1 MRILSILLT
10 SMLALSACNQA
21 PKDRFTIEGSILG
34 AGGEVVKMIEFT
46 LEDAVTVDSA
56 ILAEDGSF
64 SITSSNTEPTVYM
77 LSLANAGIIPVL
89 VENGEVVKITTS
101 AEQYVAEAKVE
112 GSKGTTELIEYFK
125 QFNSFQEQVAAL
137 NEELMPFAETPEF
150 EQKRVAAQEKYK
162 SYEETQKNYVKSF
175 IDGNKNGV
183 VPVFASLYA
192 ANFISPESDF
202 EWFFSLL
209 KRFKEEN
216 PSSKYTAWFTQ
227 FVEPYTN
234 LAALQPGK
242 AAPDFKL
249 PTPEGDS
256 VSLSDYRGKY
266 VLIDFWASW
275 CAPCRQENPNIV
287 LMYERFKDKNFEI
300 LGVSLDKERA
310 GWVKAIADDKLT
322 WKQVSDLK
330 FWDSIV
336 TGLYA
341 IQSIPATLLV
351 DPDGNIVARNLR
363 GPELEEKIAS
373 LLK

>member
-1 MRILSILLT
+1 
-10 SMLALSACNQA
+10 
-21 PKDRFTIEGSILG
+21 
-34 AGGEVVKMIEFT
+34 MIEFT

-56 ILAEDGSF
+56 TLAEDGSF

-77 LSLANAGIIPVL
+77 LSLSNAGLIPVL
-89 VENGEVVKITTS
+89 VENGDVVKINTT
-101 AEQYVAEAKVE
+101 AEQYINDAKVE
-112 GSKGTTELIEYFK
+112 GSTATTELIEYFK
-125 QFNSFQEQVAAL
+125 QFNSFQERVAAL
-137 NEELMPFAETPEF
+137 NEELMPFAEAPDF
-150 EQKRVAAQEKYK
+150 EQKRAEAQEKYK
-162 SYEETQKNYVKSF
+162 TYEASQKKYVKGF

-202 EWFFSLL
+202 DWFFSLL
-209 KRFKEEN
+209 NRFKEEN
-216 PSSKYTAWFTQ
+216 PSSKYTAWFTK

-234 LAALQPGK
+234 LTALQPGK
-242 AAPDFKL
+242 MAPDFKL
-249 PTPEGDS
+249 PSPDGDS
-256 VSLSDYRGKY
+256 IALSDYRGKY
-266 VLIDFWASW
+266 VLVDFWASW
-275 CAPCRQENPNIV
+275 CGPCRQENPNIV
-287 LMYERFKDKNFEI
+287 RMYNRFKGKNFEI

-310 GWVKAIADDKLT
+310 GWVKAIADDQLT

-351 DPDGNIVARNLR
+351 DPDGKIIARNLR

-373 LLK
+373 LLQ

>member
-10 SMLALSACNQA
+10 TMLALTACNQA
-21 PKDRFTIEGSILG
+21 PKDRFTIEGTITGG
-34 AGGEVVKMIEFT
+34 ADEVVKMIEFT

-77 LSLANAGIIPVL
+77 LSLSNAGLIPVL
-89 VENGEVVKITTS
+89 VENGDVVKINTT
-101 AEQYVAEAKVE
+101 AEQYINDAKVE
-112 GSKGTTELIEYFK
+112 GSTATTELIEYFK
-125 QFNSFQEQVAAL
+125 QFNSFQERVAAL
-137 NEELMPFAETPEF
+137 NEELMPYAEAPDF
-150 EQKRVAAQEKYK
+150 EQKRAEAQEKYK
-162 SYEETQKNYVKSF
+162 TYEASQKMYVKGF

-202 EWFFSLL
+202 DWFFSLL
-209 KRFKEEN
+209 NRFKEEN
-216 PSSKYTAWFTQ
+216 PSSKYTAWFTK

-234 LAALQPGK
+234 LTALQPGK
-242 AAPDFKL
+242 MAPDFKL
-249 PTPEGDS
+249 PTPDGDTIA
-256 VSLSDYRGKY
+256 LSDYRGKY
-266 VLIDFWASW
+266 VLVDFWASW
-275 CAPCRQENPNIV
+275 CGPCREENPNIV
-287 LMYERFKDKNFEI
+287 RMYNRFKGKNFEI

-310 GWVKAIADDKLT
+310 GWVKAIADDQLT

-351 DPDGNIVARNLR
+351 DPDGKIIARNLR

-373 LLK
+373 LLQ

>member
-209 KRFKEEN
+209 TRFKEEN